1 MTETPKYETY
11 KDDETGLYVAE
22 HPDLPVSSCGEIKK
36 EALKNAQEAVR
47 LYDEPESKAT
57 PDFGVDRV
65 TDAEDVREM
74 IEDDESEH

>member
-1 MTETPKYETY
+1 MVSNS
-11 KDDETGLYVAE
+11 GSL
-22 HPDLPVSSCGEIKK
+22 HPGS
-36 EALKNAQEAVR
+36 EAAIQHGTLKNAQEAVR